1 MDNNLH
7 FLSNFSTQ
15 PIFNSTLYDSTQPTT
30 ATTTTATLVKQQIT
44 PLQFRINALVTLLFS
59 VVVVFGNGAV
69 ILVFIFDK
77 SIRTI
82 NNKAV
87 TLLAMTDF
95 LRGTLVMLPKVVT
108 HLTVS
113 DSLPEP
119 ICGITAVFSAF
130 TFFFHPMVLAM
141 IACIRY
147 FVIVPWSR
155 RARYMTVTRLRIIFG
170 IVFSSAVVFSILPYL
185 GVGEYKFSPYHGVC
199 FANWEPVNRVF
210 RSIFYI
216 FVIGV
221 AFPVLTFSY
230 TKLFFMLRKHNK
242 AMRKHVIKG
251 HPKGPNPPNIVEME
265 KEVSLTRVKRRSHSA
280 IYYEDFVKHK
290 ERLSTDDPDT
300 KVEPSPDF
308 KLFESLD
315 IESLKI
321 KHEERIST
329 YSDNLGRAHNSST
342 ISLDVDICT
351 VDQLIQTRSKIKV
364 NTPSKESVEDT
375 ATVRFSENRKSK
387 VKLSFGRIHLSKQEY
402 QMTKLMILIFLAYV
416 VCWFPAAIVNVVA
429 LIDTNYVPEIWFA
442 VIVTMVELKSCL
454 NPLIY
459 GIGNQMYRNKIK
471 KFFKDY
477 LPGVCKSRKRL
488 RQV

>member
-1 MDNNLH
+1 MIDDN
-7 FLSNFSTQ
+7 FNFFNYQMIT
-15 PIFNSTLYDSTQPTT
+15 INSTEAATIATT
-30 ATTTTATLVKQQIT
+30 ATATSTLSKPQIT
-44 PLQFRINALVTLLFS
+44 PLQFRMNALVTLLFS
-59 VVVVFGNGAV
+59 IVVIFGNGAV
-69 ILVFIFDK
+69 ILVFVFDK
-77 SIRTI
+77 TIRTI

-113 DSLPEP
+113 YSLPEP

-155 RARYMTVTRLRIIFG
+155 RAKYMTVTRLRIIFG

-210 RSIFYI
+210 RSIFYV

-230 TKLFFMLRKHNK
+230 TKLFLMLRKHNK
-242 AMRKHVIKG
+242 AMRRHVVKS
-251 HPKGPNPPNIVEME
+251 HPKDLATRNIVAIE
-265 KEVSLTRVKRRSHSA
+265 KGVSLTRVKRRSHSA
-280 IYYEDFVKHK
+280 IYYEEFVKHK
-290 ERLSTDDPDT
+290 DRLSTDDPG
-300 KVEPSPDF
+300 KNVEQSAEL

-321 KHEERIST
+321 KHKERISI
-329 YSDNLGRAHNSST
+329 YSDNLGRHQNSST

-364 NTPSKESVEDT
+364 NSSATESVEDAARIT
-375 ATVRFSENRKSK
+375 FSENRKSK

-429 LIDTNYVPEIWFA
+429 LIDTKHVPEIWFA

-459 GIGNQMYRNKIK
+459 GIGNQMYRDKIK
-471 KFFKDY
+471 TFFKKH
-477 LPGVCKSRKRL
+477 LPSVCK
-488 RQV
+488 